1 MNIEQNSAYEYQV
14 GGSLPV
20 DAPTYVVRQADTD
33 LYVALKAREFCY
45 VLNSR
50 QMGKSSLRVQTMQKL
65 QNEDIACAVIDL
77 TKIGSQHV
85 TPDQWY
91 AGVVRILVSSFEL
104 SGKFN
109 LRSWWRDHDHL
120 SPVQRLSE
128 FIEEVLLVEISRPI
142 VIFVDE
148 IDSVLSLNFSIDDFF
163 AWIRFCYNQRVDKPS
178 YKHITFCLLGVAT
191 PSDLIKDKKRTPFNI
206 GKAIELKGFEFHE
219 IQPLLEGLVGK
230 VSNPQAILQGILDWT
245 DGQPFLTQKLC
256 KFIPKGMGISELEN
270 NVRSHIIDNWKYQDE
285 PEHLR
290 TIRDRILQNEQLAA
304 QMLVLYQQI
313 LQRGEVAG
321 AETLEQIK
329 LRLSGL
335 VVEQQGRLRIYNKI
349 YKCVFNQSW
358 VDEALAHLRP
368 YAEAIT
374 AWLLSSCKDES
385 RLLRGQALQDA
396 QEWAIGKQLSNED
409 YQFLTASQKFDSIIL
424 LAQLDIARGEGERTK
439 REFLAN
445 VSHEIRTPLN
455 GIIGFLKLI
464 LEGMADDPEEQ
475 NQFLAEAHHLSI
487 HLLNIIND
495 ILDIGKIEA
504 GKMELAFTSVKLD
517 QLFSDVESFMRP
529 QAEMRNLS
537 FRMQMP
543 ATSDEIIVQSN
554 YQRLLQVMLNL
565 VGNAI
570 KFTHEGG
577 VTVSADLVLK
587 KAKANFQGQ
596 QFPGMVRV
604 RVADTGIGV
613 SLDKQDKLFQLFS
626 QLDGSRNRQY
636 GGTGLGLAISQKL
649 IEAMGGELNFYSVG
663 EGLGST
669 VTFTVPL
676 YQYPMIIQPEF
687 EDSSALE

>member
-1 MNIEQNSAYEYQV
+1 MNIEQNPAYEYQV
-14 GGSLPV
+14 GGSLPI
-20 DAPTYVVRQADTD
+20 DAPSYVVRQADRD
-33 LYVALKAREFCY
+33 LYEALKAGEFCY

-50 QMGKSSLRVQTMQKL
+50 QMGKSSLRVQIMQRL

-85 TPDQWY
+85 TPEQWY
-91 AGVVRILVSSFEL
+91 AGVVRILVNSFKL
-104 SGKFN
+104 SEKFD
-109 LRSWWRDHDHL
+109 LRSWWRAQDYL

-128 FIEEVLLVEISRPI
+128 FIEEVLLVEVSQFI
-142 VIFVDE
+142 VIFIDE
-148 IDSVLSLNFSIDDFF
+148 IDSLLSLNFSTDDFF
-163 AWIRFCYNQRVDKPS
+163 ALLRFCYNQRVDKPA
-178 YKHITFCLLGVAT
+178 YKRLAFCLLGVAT
-191 PSDLIKDKKRTPFNI
+191 PSDLIRDKKRTPFNI
-206 GKAIELKGFEFHE
+206 GQAIELKGFEFHE
-219 IQPLLEGLVGK
+219 VQPLLEGLVGK
-230 VSNPQAILQGILDWT
+230 VNNPQAILQEVIDWT
-245 DGQPFLTQKLC
+245 GGQPFLTQKLC
-256 KFIPKGMGISELEN
+256 KLIPKYIEVPELEN
-270 NVRSHIIDNWKYQDE
+270 LVRSYIIDNWKYQDD
-285 PEHLR
+285 PEHFR

-304 QMLVLYQQI
+304 QMLGLYQQI
-313 LQRGEVAG
+313 LQQGEVAG
-321 AETLEQIK
+321 AKTLEQIE

-335 VVEQQGRLRIYNKI
+335 VVEQQGKLRIYNKI

-358 VDEALAHLRP
+358 VDEALADLRP

-374 AWLLSSCKDES
+374 AWLLSSSNDES
-385 RLLRGQALQDA
+385 RLLRGQVLQDA

-409 YQFLTASQKFDSIIL
+409 HKFLNTSQKFDRRIL
-424 LAQLDIARGEGERTK
+424 LAQLDIAREEGERAK
-439 REFLAN
+439 SEFLAN
-445 VSHEIRTPLN
+445 VSDEIRTPLN
-455 GIIGFLKLI
+455 GMIGFLKLI

-495 ILDIGKIEA
+495 ILDIAKIEA
-504 GKMELAFTSVKLD
+504 GKMELAYAPVKLD
-517 QLFSDVESFMRP
+517 ELFSHVEGFMRP

-587 KAKANFQGQ
+587 KVKPNFQAQ

-626 QLDGSRNRQY
+626 QVDGSRTRHY

-649 IEAMGGELNFYSVG
+649 IEAMGGQLNFYSVG

-676 YQYPMIIQPEF
+676 YQYPRIIQPEF